1 MAKTYPPRRQQIPDP
16 RCSHRARERRVSHPT
31 PGTASVIV
39 CARSECVE
47 DAKDWV
53 LTLIGEPASVF
64 DCTTGAQVEP

>member
-1 MAKTYPPRRQQIPDP
+1 
-16 RCSHRARERRVSHPT
+16 VSHPT